1 MPNSQLTRALAVV
14 SALMS
19 GTQDVPAP
27 PSIAPDA
34 VRRHIVELAD
44 DKYEGRG
51 AGYPG
56 EQKAAD
62 YIAAEFK
69 QIGLVPAGGSRGYF
83 QEFRFHPT
91 RPEKPWQLLES
102 RNVVGRIDGSDAA
115 LKSEIVVIGA
125 HYDGQGKTGQ
135 ADPSR
140 VPAPDGGADQI
151 WNSAND
157 NAASVAALLEIAGAM
172 KRSPIAPKRTVLFV
186 AFGAEEHGMSGSI
199 HYIAHPAA
207 PLSDHIAMINVE
219 KIGRIPDKPFNT
231 SGHATSPAWTE
242 LLKTAQQQLGI
253 QVVATNP
260 FAVPESDHY
269 AFAASRIPA
278 IMLIVNGAPDSHQ
291 PSDVA
296 ERIDFTRVAQA
307 ARFVLHMALDLAGRP
322 QRPSFVAAPI
332 PDLGL
337 SVHLATGAEADARDV
352 PPPHSGLKVT
362 GVIAGLPADKA
373 GLQPGDLI
381 VEMANQQFRRDEGLA
396 KLMAMHRE
404 VLEGKHG
411 VTLPL
416 KVVRGKTRLDLVMN
430 LR

>member
-1 MPNSQLTRALAVV
+1 MLNGHLTRILTLAGAVMV
-14 SALMS
+14 M
-19 GTQDVPAP
+19 QDPPAP
-27 PSIAPDA
+27 ISPDM

-51 AGYPG
+51 AGYQG
-56 EQKAAD
+56 ERRAAD
-62 YIAAEFK
+62 YIAAQFK
-69 QIGLVPAGGSRGYF
+69 EIGLAPAGDSRSYF
-83 QEFRFHPT
+83 QAFRFHPT
-91 RPEKPWQLLES
+91 RPEKPWEILES

-115 LKSEIVVIGA
+115 LKGEIVVIGA

-140 VPAPDGGADQI
+140 VPAADGATDQI

-157 NAASVAALLEIAGAM
+157 NAASVAALLEIARAM

-186 AFGAEEHGMSGSI
+186 AFGAEEHGMAGSL
-199 HYIAHPAA
+199 HYVAHPAA
-207 PLSDHIAMINVE
+207 PLSDHVAMINVE
-219 KIGRIPDKPFNT
+219 KIGRLPEKPFNT
-231 SGHATSPAWTE
+231 SGHATSPIWSE
-242 LLKTAQQQLGI
+242 LFKTAQQQLGTQI
-253 QVVATNP
+253 VATNP
-260 FAVPESDHY
+260 FAIPESDHY

-278 IMLIVNGAPDSHQ
+278 IMLIVSGAPDSHQ
-291 PSDVA
+291 PSDA
-296 ERIDFTRVAQA
+296 PERIDFTRVAQA
-307 ARFVLHMALDLAGRP
+307 ARLVLFMSLDLAGRT
-322 QRPSFVAAPI
+322 QRPSYAPSPI

-352 PPPHSGLKVT
+352 PPPLSGLKVT

-381 VEMANQQFRRDEGLA
+381 VEFANQQFRRDEGLA